1 IGQEIFE
8 RYQVDPLKLN
18 RGRIE
23 KQLLE
28 TNVERQV
35 LQDKVQSI
43 VGNYQTYEKIRDHV
57 HHRKEENT
65 LSL

>member
-8 RYQVDPLKLN
+8 RYQVDPFKLN
-18 RGRIE
+18 RGRLE